1 MSYLVYS
8 DLGKWGHRIHI
19 LFPGVQ
25 VLDMIH
31 DIGKQLDYDCLQ
43 HIFGPYQ
50 YTSLHYISLDLQK
63 TVIQETSVSVSL

>member
-1 MSYLVYS
+1 MMSYPVYS
-8 DLGKWGHRIHI
+8 DFGKWYHRIHI

-25 VLDMIH
+25 DMIY